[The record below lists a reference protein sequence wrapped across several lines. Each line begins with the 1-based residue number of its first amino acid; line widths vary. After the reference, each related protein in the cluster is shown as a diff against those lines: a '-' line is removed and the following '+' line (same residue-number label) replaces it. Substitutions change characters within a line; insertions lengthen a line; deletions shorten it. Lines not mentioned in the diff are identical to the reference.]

1 MKKLIALLLVLV
13 MVLGL
18 AACGKKAAEPAVTE
32 AQEDGNNPLALD
44 PAPVEEEP
52 DPYSFTFT
60 QYGNGKIQIV
70 GAEFTQ
76 SDYGDDLL
84 RIYFDYTNQDGPGV
98 YHYLSNELEFFSI
111 TQDGKDCERYLA
123 YSSNDFIVPED
134 LNFETYLQPGCTNRN
149 TILIEC
155 DPNGGNVKVSCYLT
169 VGSLIYDP
177 DEVEPFEFE
186 IDTKNL
192 MGVPEPFVLPAI
204 TDPQYTAGM
213 SASGV
218 LDYPM
223 DSEVSID
230 GIELTK
236 DYDGKDVLRV
246 KLTVTN
252 NGDEPLIPA
261 LLCYMTLYQDGVSL
275 PEVVTWDL
283 YDEDVTAE
291 DEAFQEDLY
300 PGETVQCSAL
310 FYPRN
315 QSPVEAVCENLT
327 QSDLRV
333 GTCFDVK
340 SLFDGAKA
348 EAEAAAEAAAAA
360 MAAASAADKELM
372 KQMVGA
378 WDRTN
383 SWPDHIT
390 FNADGTGVHDMTGDL
405 FDFTYIVTEGVVYL
419 TYDDGEE
426 TDYEISVS
434 GNDLVLTNTFY
445 QEEQTFAR
453 AGAEE
458 TEEEQPEVTEAP
470 TEESQEVALKD
481 FIIGTWV
488 EHTSGYEETFTFNA
502 DGTGVYYYTDGA
514 TREFS
519 FTYVINDTY
528 VYISY
533 DDGNIGGFD
542 TEIVDDNTIM
552 AEITGYGTIEYVR
565 E

>member
-1 MKKLIALLLVLV
+1 MKKILALLLVLTMLLS
-13 MVLGL
+13 MV
-18 AACGKKAAEPAVTE
+18 ACGKKEDTAM
-32 AQEDGNNPLALD
+32 EDGNNPA
-44 PAPVEEEP
+44 AIESTPVEEEP

-98 YHYLSNELEFFSI
+98 YHYLSSDLELISI

-123 YSSNDFIVPED
+123 YYTHDFVVPED
-134 LNFETYLQPGCTNRN
+134 LNVETYLQPGCTNRN
-149 TILIEC
+149 TMLIEC

-177 DEVEPFEFE
+177 NEAEPFEFE

-236 DYDGKDVLRV
+236 DYDEKDVLRV

-252 NGDEPLIPA
+252 NGDEPLTPA
-261 LLCYMTLYQDGVSL
+261 LLCYMNLYQDGVSL
-275 PEVVTWDL
+275 PEVVTWDM
-283 YDEDVTAE
+283 DDDDVTVE
-291 DEAFQEDLY
+291 DEAYQEDLY
-300 PGETVQCSAL
+300 PGETVQCNAL

-315 QSPVEAVCENLT
+315 QSPVEAVCENLS

-333 GTCFDVK
+333 GTCFEVK
-340 SLFDGAKA
+340 SLFDSAKA
-348 EAEAAAEAAAAA
+348 EADAAAEAAEEA
-360 MAAASAADKELM
+360 MTAASAADKEIM
-372 KQMVGA
+372 KQMVGT

-390 FNADGTGVHDMTGDL
+390 FNAYGTGIHDMTGDL
-405 FDFTYIVTEGVVYL
+405 FDFRYYVSEGVVYL

-426 TDYEISVS
+426 TDYEVTVN
-434 GNDLVLTNTFY
+434 GNDMVLFNEFY
-445 QEEQTFAR
+445 KEEQTFVR
-453 AGAEE
+453 AGAAEAPAE
-458 TEEEQPEVTEAP
+458 TEPAETEPAATEAAAMDWAKFL
-470 TEESQEVALKD
+470 V
-481 FIIGTWV
+481 GTWV
-488 EHTSGYEETFTFNA
+488 DHESGYEETFTFKAN
-502 DGTGVYYYTDGA
+502 GTGVYSYYDGGLV
-514 TREFS
+514 EFS
-519 FTYVINDTY
+519 FTYEICDDDSVDIFF
-528 VYISY
+528 
-533 DDGNIGGFD
+533 DDGDVGGFWMKAED
-542 TEIVDDNTIM
+542 ENTLL
-552 AEITGYGTIEYVR
+552 ITNSAVTDMLLVR